1 MAEDRNPQGDE
12 QIERTE
18 RAEEERGG
26 GRDMQAANLFDL
38 RRIIGGLFSLYGVV
52 LIIMGL
58 NESSAE
64 IAKSAGVH
72 INLWA
77 GIGMLVMGLLF
88 LLWAFTRPLGR
99 QLAQAEAES
108 EQPRGR
114 PGDDT
119 DGARRAD
126 DAGRQQSEH

>member
-12 QIERTE
+12 HIERTE

-26 GRDMQAANLFDL
+26 GRELEAANLFDL
-38 RRIIGGLFSLYGVV
+38 RRIIGGLFTLYGIV
-52 LIIMGL
+52 LIIVGIGD
-58 NESSAE
+58 SQAE

-77 GIGMLVMGLLF
+77 GIGMLVTGLLF

-99 QLAQAEAES
+99 QLAEAEAES
-108 EQPRGR
+108 EQPRGGTGADGDGA
-114 PGDDT
+114 PGQA
-119 DGARRAD
+119 GARRA
-126 DAGRQQSEH
+126 E

>member
-1 MAEDRNPQGDE
+1 MAEERNPQGDE
-12 QIERTE
+12 HIERTE

-26 GRDMQAANLFDL
+26 GREMEAANLFDL
-38 RRIIGGLFSLYGVV
+38 RRIIGGLFTLYGILLV
-52 LIIMGL
+52 IMGL
-58 NESSAE
+58 GDSQAE

-88 LLWAFTRPLGR
+88 LLWAFSRPLGQ
-99 QLAQAEAES
+99 QLAEAERES

-114 PGDDT
+114 SGGDG
-119 DGARRAD
+119 DGAVRAA
-126 DAGRQQSEH
+126 DAGRQ